1 MEDILSQDE
10 VDALLKGIAEG
21 EIETEK
27 LEDTS
32 GVKAYDFTGQ
42 EKIVRGRMPS
52 LDIANERLAR
62 NFRLSLSA
70 AIRHMVDVTN
80 VNVNITKFYDF
91 MRGIPFPSSINI
103 FKMEPLRG
111 FGLLVFDAPMIFSL
125 IEYFFGGTGKG
136 YYKPEGR
143 EFTPIE
149 QKIIHKVV
157 MMFFDDMEEA
167 WKPVYPIKPTYVRS
181 EMNPQFVT
189 IVTPVDVVIKVEF
202 VLEIEGKQCK
212 AFLCIP
218 YGSVEPIKEKLY
230 SAFSADR
237 DELDIKWLERMK
249 EGLKDIPVVLTGEL
263 GRTSVTVEDVLKMK
277 AGDIL
282 VLSTRVDED
291 LMVRVE
297 GAPKFKARFGVH
309 RGAKAIKITRVLQG
323 FTKEG
328 RS

>member
-27 LEDTS
+27 LEEAS
-32 GVKAYDFTGQ
+32 GVKVYDFTGQ

-91 MRGIPFPSSINI
+91 MRGIPFPSSINV

-157 MMFFDDMEEA
+157 LMFFNDMEEA

-202 VLEIEGKQCK
+202 ILEIEGKQCK

-237 DELDIKWLERMK
+237 DELDIKWLERLK
-249 EGLKDIPVVLTGEL
+249 ESLRETPVILQGVLGT
-263 GRTSVTVEDVLKMK
+263 TSLTVQEVLQLQEGNVLILDKRAED
-277 AGDIL
+277 D
-282 VLSTRVDED
+282 VD
-291 LMVRVE
+291 VVVE
-297 GAPKFKARFGVH
+297 GVPKFKGKFGVS
-309 RGAKAIKITRVLQG
+309 RGGQALRITRVL
-323 FTKEG
+323 
-328 RS
+328 

>member
-1 MEDILSQDE
+1 MDDILSQDE
-10 VDALLKGIAEG
+10 VDALLKGISEG

-27 LEDTS
+27 VEELS
-32 GVKAYDFTGQ
+32 GVKPYDFTGQ

-91 MRGIPFPSSINI
+91 MRGIPFPSSINV

-125 IEYFFGGTGKG
+125 IEFFFGGTGKSH
-136 YYKPEGR
+136 YKPEGR

-149 QKIIHKVV
+149 HKIIHKVV
-157 MMFFDDMEEA
+157 LMFLADMEEA
-167 WKPVYPIKPTYVRS
+167 WKPIYPVVPTYVRS

-218 YGSVEPIKEKLY
+218 YGTVEPIKEKLY

-237 DELDIKWLERMK
+237 DEIDMKWLERLNS
-249 EGLKDIPVVLTGEL
+249 GLKEIPVQIAGEL
-263 GRTSVTVEDVLKMK
+263 GRSNITVEDVMNMK
-277 AGDIL
+277 IGDVML
-282 VLSTRVDED
+282 LNRRVDED
-291 LMVRVE
+291 IDILVE
-297 GAPKFKARFGVH
+297 DTPKFKGTFGIFKGSNAL
-309 RGAKAIKITRVLQG
+309 RITKAV
-323 FTKEG
+323 
-328 RS
+328 

>member
-1 MEDILSQDE
+1 MEDILSQEE

-21 EIETEK
+21 AVETEK
-27 LEDTS
+27 VEEVS
-32 GVKAYDFTGQ
+32 GIKPYDFTGQ

-70 AIRHMVDVTN
+70 AIRRMVDVTN

-91 MRGIPFPSSINI
+91 MRGVPFPSSINV
-103 FKMEPLRG
+103 FRMEPLRG

-125 IEYFFGGTGKG
+125 IEFFFGGTGKG

-157 MMFFDDMEEA
+157 MMFFNDMEEA
-167 WKPVYPIKPTYVRS
+167 WKPIYPVIPTYVRS

-202 VLEIEGKQCK
+202 VLEIEGKQCR

-218 YGSVEPIKEKLY
+218 YGTVEPIKEKLY

-237 DELDIKWLERMK
+237 DELDIKWLERLK
-249 EGLKDIPVVLTGEL
+249 ERLKEIPVTVTGRL
-263 GRTSVTVEDVLKMK
+263 GDTRVTVQDVLDMK
-277 AGDIL
+277 VSDVIIL
-282 VLSTRVDED
+282 NQRVDED
-291 LMVRVE
+291 INILVE
-297 GAPKFKARFGVH
+297 GAQKFKGRFGVYK
-309 RGAKAIKITRVLQG
+309 GSYALKITKVIAHGL
-323 FTKEG
+323 
-328 RS
+328 

>member
-10 VDALLKGIAEG
+10 VDALLKGISEG
-21 EIETEK
+21 EVETEK
-27 LEDTS
+27 VEEIS

-70 AIRHMVDVTN
+70 AIRRMVDVTN

-91 MRGIPFPSSINI
+91 MRGIPFPSSINV

-125 IEYFFGGTGKG
+125 IEFFFGGTGKG
-136 YYKPEGR
+136 HYKPEGR

-149 QKIIHKVV
+149 HKIIHKVV
-157 MMFFDDMEEA
+157 LMFLADMEEA
-167 WKPVYPIKPTYVRS
+167 WKPIYPVIPVYVRS

-189 IVTPVDVVIKVEF
+189 IVTPVDVVIKVEYI
-202 VLEIEGKQCK
+202 LEIEGKQCK

-218 YGSVEPIKEKLY
+218 YGTVEPIKEKLY

-237 DELDIKWLERMK
+237 DEMDIKWLERLK
-249 EGLKDIPVVLTGEL
+249 SRLKDIPLNITVEL
-263 GRTSVTVEDVLKMK
+263 GKAMVDVQRVMEVQLGDVIILNRRIDEDIDIFVED
-277 AGDIL
+277 
-282 VLSTRVDED
+282 
-291 LMVRVE
+291 
-297 GAPKFKARFGVH
+297 APKFKGSFGVYK
-309 RGAKAIKITRVLQG
+309 GSNSVKITKVL
-323 FTKEG
+323 
-328 RS
+328 

>member
-1 MEDILSQDE
+1 
-10 VDALLKGIAEG
+10 
-21 EIETEK
+21 
-27 LEDTS
+27 
-32 GVKAYDFTGQ
+32 
-42 EKIVRGRMPS
+42 
-52 LDIANERLAR
+52 
-62 NFRLSLSA
+62 
-70 AIRHMVDVTN
+70 
-80 VNVNITKFYDF
+80 
-91 MRGIPFPSSINI
+91 GIPFPSSINI

-263 GRTSVTVEDVLKMK
+263 GRTSVTVEEVLKMK

>member
-1 MEDILSQDE
+1 MEDILSQEE

-21 EIETEK
+21 TVETEK
-27 LEDTS
+27 VEEVS
-32 GVKAYDFTGQ
+32 GVKSYDFTSQ

-91 MRGIPFPSSINI
+91 MRGVPFPSSINI

-125 IEYFFGGTGKG
+125 IEFFFGGTGKG

-157 MMFFDDMEEA
+157 IMFFNDMEEA
-167 WKPVYPIKPTYVRS
+167 WKPIYPIIPTYVRS

-202 VLEIEGKQCK
+202 VLEIEGKQCR
-212 AFLCIP
+212 ALLCIP
-218 YGSVEPIKEKLY
+218 YGTVEPIKEKLY

-237 DELDIKWLERMK
+237 DELDIKWLERLK
-249 EGLKDIPVVLTGEL
+249 ERLKEIPVIITGRL
-263 GRTSVTVEDVLKMK
+263 GDTRVTVQDVLDMK
-277 AGDIL
+277 VSDIIIL
-282 VLSTRVDED
+282 NQRVDED
-291 LMVRVE
+291 VDILVE
-297 GAPKFKARFGVH
+297 GAQKFKGRFGVYK
-309 RGAKAIKITRVLQG
+309 GSYALKITKVL
-323 FTKEG
+323 
-328 RS
+328 

>member
-1 MEDILSQDE
+1 MEDILSQEE
-10 VDALLKGIAEG
+10 VDALLKGITDG
-21 EIETEK
+21 EVETEK
-27 LEDTS
+27 VEEVA
-32 GVKAYDFTGQ
+32 GVRAYDFTAQ

-70 AIRHMVDVTN
+70 AIRRMVEVTS

-125 IEYFFGGTGKG
+125 IEFFFGGTGKG

-157 MMFFDDMEEA
+157 MMFFTDMEEA
-167 WKPVYPIKPTYVRS
+167 WKPIYPIVPTYVRA

-189 IVTPVDVVIKVEF
+189 IVTPVDVIIKVEF
-202 VLEIEGKQCK
+202 ILEIESKQCK
-212 AFLCIP
+212 VLLCIP
-218 YGSVEPIKEKLY
+218 YGTVEPIKEKLY

-237 DELDIKWLERMK
+237 DELDTKWLERLN
-249 EGLKDIPVVLTGEL
+249 EGLKRIPVVLTGEL
-263 GRTSVTVEDVLKMK
+263 GRTTISIDE
-277 AGDIL
+277 
-282 VLSTRVDED
+282 VLSLKVGEILLLNSRVDDDQNLSIEG
-291 LMVRVE
+291 VR
-297 GAPKFKARFGVH
+297 KFTGRFGVYK
-309 RGAKAIKITRVLQG
+309 GSYGMKIKKVL
-323 FTKEG
+323 
-328 RS
+328 

>member
-1 MEDILSQDE
+1 MDDILSQEE
-10 VDALLKGIAEG
+10 VDALLRGISEG

-27 LEDTS
+27 VEEVS
-32 GVKAYDFTGQ
+32 GVKLYDFTGQ

-70 AIRHMVDVTN
+70 AIRKMVDVTN
-80 VNVNITKFYDF
+80 VSVNITKFYDF
-91 MRGIPFPSSINI
+91 MRGVPFPSSINI
-103 FKMEPLRG
+103 FRMEPLRG

-125 IEYFFGGTGKG
+125 IEFFFGGTGKS

-157 MMFFDDMEEA
+157 LMFFNDMEEA
-167 WKPVYPIKPTYVRS
+167 WKPIYPITLSYVRS

-202 VLEIEGKQCK
+202 TLEIEGKQCK
-212 AFLCIP
+212 AHLCIP
-218 YGSVEPIKEKLY
+218 YGTVEPIKEKLY

-237 DELDIKWLERMK
+237 DEMDIKWLERLK
-249 EGLKDIPVVLTGEL
+249 ERLKSIPLDVVGVLGTTQIDVQRVLNLDVSDIIVLD
-263 GRTSVTVEDVLKMK
+263 RNVDDDIDVY
-277 AGDIL
+277 I
-282 VLSTRVDED
+282 
-291 LMVRVE
+291 E
-297 GAPKFKARFGVH
+297 GIPKF
-309 RGAKAIKITRVLQG
+309 GAKYGTYKGSYALKITRPRELHE
-323 FTKEG
+323 TEK
-328 RS
+328 

>member
-1 MEDILSQDE
+1 MEDILSQEE

-21 EIETEK
+21 AVETEK
-27 LEDTS
+27 VEEVS
-32 GVKAYDFTGQ
+32 GIKPYDFTGQ

-70 AIRHMVDVTN
+70 AIRRMVDVTN

-91 MRGIPFPSSINI
+91 MRGVPFPSSINV
-103 FKMEPLRG
+103 FRMEPLRG

-125 IEYFFGGTGKG
+125 IEFFFGGTGKG

-157 MMFFDDMEEA
+157 MMFFSDMEEA
-167 WKPVYPIKPTYVRS
+167 WKPIYPIIPTYVRS

-202 VLEIEGKQCK
+202 VLEIEGKQCR

-218 YGSVEPIKEKLY
+218 YGTVEPIKEKLY

-237 DELDIKWLERMK
+237 DELDIKWLERLK
-249 EGLKDIPVVLTGEL
+249 ERLKEIPVTVTGRL
-263 GRTSVTVEDVLKMK
+263 GDTRVTVQDVLDMK
-277 AGDIL
+277 VSDVIIL
-282 VLSTRVDED
+282 NQRVDED
-291 LMVRVE
+291 INILVE
-297 GAPKFKARFGVH
+297 GAQKFKGRFGVYK
-309 RGAKAIKITRVLQG
+309 GSYALKITKVITHG
-323 FTKEG
+323 
-328 RS
+328 SI

>member
-1 MEDILSQDE
+1 MEDILSQEE
-10 VDALLKGIAEG
+10 VDALLKGITDG
-21 EIETEK
+21 EVETEK
-27 LEDTS
+27 VEEVV
-32 GVKAYDFTGQ
+32 GVRAYDFTAQ

-70 AIRHMVDVTN
+70 AIRRMVEVTS

-125 IEYFFGGTGKG
+125 IEFFFGGTGKG

-157 MMFFDDMEEA
+157 MMFFSDMEEA
-167 WKPVYPIKPTYVRS
+167 WKPIYPIVPTYVRA

-189 IVTPVDVVIKVEF
+189 IVTPVDVIIKVEF
-202 VLEIEGKQCK
+202 ILEIEAKQCK
-212 AFLCIP
+212 VLLCIP
-218 YGSVEPIKEKLY
+218 YGTVEPIKEKLY

-237 DELDIKWLERMK
+237 DELDTKWLERLN
-249 EGLKDIPVVLTGEL
+249 EGLKRIPVVLTGEL
-263 GRTSVTVEDVLKMK
+263 GRTTVNIDEVLSLKTGDVL
-277 AGDIL
+277 L
-282 VLSTRVDED
+282 LNSRVDDDQNLSIEG
-291 LMVRVE
+291 VR
-297 GAPKFKARFGVH
+297 KFSGRFGVY
-309 RGAKAIKITRVLQG
+309 RGSYGLKIKKVL
-323 FTKEG
+323 
-328 RS
+328 

>member
-21 EIETEK
+21 EVETEK
-27 LEDTS
+27 LAETS

-80 VNVNITKFYDF
+80 VNVTITKFYDF
-91 MRGIPFPSSINI
+91 IRGVPFPSSINI

-111 FGLLVFDAPMIFSL
+111 FGLLVFDASMIFSL

-157 MMFFDDMEEA
+157 IFFFDDMEEA
-167 WKPVYPIKPTYVRS
+167 WKPVYPIKPVYVRS

-202 VLEIEGKQCK
+202 VLEIEDKQCK

-230 SAFSADR
+230 STFSADR
-237 DELDIKWLERMK
+237 DELDIKWLERLK
-249 EGLKDIPVVLTGEL
+249 ERLKETSVNLSGVLGRAVLTV
-263 GRTSVTVEDVLKMK
+263 SDVL
-277 AGDIL
+277 ALQEGDVLIL
-282 VLSTRVDED
+282 DTNVDED
-291 LMVRVE
+291 VGVAVE
-297 GAPKFKARFGVH
+297 GLQKFKGKFGVYKGY
-309 RGAKAIKITRVLQG
+309 RAVKITKATQLG
-323 FTKEG
+323 AGEG
-328 RS
+328 R

>member
-10 VDALLKGIAEG
+10 VDALLKGISEG
-21 EIETEK
+21 EVETEK

-80 VNVNITKFYDF
+80 VNVTITKFYDF
-91 MRGIPFPSSINI
+91 MRGVPFPSSINI

-111 FGLLVFDAPMIFSL
+111 FGLLVFDASMIFSL

-157 MMFFDDMEEA
+157 IMFFDDMEDA
-167 WKPVYPIKPTYVRS
+167 WKPVHPIKPVYVRS

-202 VLEIEGKQCK
+202 VLEIEGRLCK

-237 DELDIKWLERMK
+237 DELDVKWLERLK
-249 EGLKDIPVVLTGEL
+249 ERLKE
-263 GRTSVTVEDVLKMK
+263 TSVTMTGVLGSTVLNVSEVLALKEDDVLVLDTNVED
-277 AGDIL
+277 
-282 VLSTRVDED
+282 D
-291 LMVRVE
+291 LGVTVE
-297 GAPKFKARFGVH
+297 GFVKFKAKFGLLKGYRAV
-309 RGAKAIKITRVLQG
+309 KITKAVQDIS
-323 FTKEG
+323 KI
-328 RS
+328 

>member
-1 MEDILSQDE
+1 MEDILSQEE

-21 EIETEK
+21 AVETEK
-27 LEDTS
+27 VEEVS
-32 GVKAYDFTGQ
+32 GIKPYDFTGQ

-70 AIRHMVDVTN
+70 AIRRMVDVTN

-91 MRGIPFPSSINI
+91 MRGVPFPSSINI

-111 FGLLVFDAPMIFSL
+111 YGLLVFDAPMIFSL
-125 IEYFFGGTGKG
+125 IEFFFGGTGKG

-157 MMFFDDMEEA
+157 MMFFNDMAEA
-167 WKPVYPIKPTYVRS
+167 WKPIYPIIPAHVRS

-202 VLEIEGKQCK
+202 VLEIEGKQCR

-218 YGSVEPIKEKLY
+218 YGTVEPIKEKLY

-237 DELDIKWLERMK
+237 DELDIKWLER
-249 EGLKDIPVVLTGEL
+249 LKDRLKEVPVVVTGRL
-263 GRTSVTVEDVLKMK
+263 GDTRVTVQDVLDMK
-277 AGDIL
+277 VSDVIML
-282 VLSTRVDED
+282 NQRVDED
-291 LMVRVE
+291 INVLVE
-297 GAPKFKARFGVH
+297 GVQKFKGRFGIYK
-309 RGAKAIKITRVLQG
+309 GSYALKITKVV
-323 FTKEG
+323 
-328 RS
+328 

>member
-1 MEDILSQDE
+1 MDDILSQDE
-10 VDALLKGIAEG
+10 VDALLKGISEG
-21 EIETEK
+21 EVETEK
-27 LEDTS
+27 VEELS

-91 MRGIPFPSSINI
+91 MRGIPFPSSINV

-111 FGLLVFDAPMIFSL
+111 YGLLVFDAPMIFSL
-125 IEYFFGGTGKG
+125 IEFFFGGTGKG
-136 YYKPEGR
+136 HYKPEGR

-149 QKIIHKVV
+149 QKVIHKVV
-157 MMFFDDMEEA
+157 LMFLGDMEEA
-167 WKPVYPIKPTYVRS
+167 WKPIYPMIPTYVRS

-218 YGSVEPIKEKLY
+218 YGTVEPIKEKLY
-230 SAFSADR
+230 SAFAADR
-237 DELDIKWLERMK
+237 DEIDMKWLER
-249 EGLKDIPVVLTGEL
+249 LKGKLRQVPISVTGEM
-263 GRTSVTVEDVLKMK
+263 GRTTITVQKVIDMQIGDVIVLDKGMDEEVDLLCED
-277 AGDIL
+277 I
-282 VLSTRVDED
+282 
-291 LMVRVE
+291 
-297 GAPKFKARFGVH
+297 PKFKGTFGIYK
-309 RGAKAIKITRVLQG
+309 GAKSVKITKIL
-323 FTKEG
+323 
-328 RS
+328 S

>member
-1 MEDILSQDE
+1 MEDILSQEE
-10 VDALLKGIAEG
+10 VDALLKGITDG
-21 EIETEK
+21 EVETEK
-27 LEDTS
+27 VEEVA
-32 GVKAYDFTGQ
+32 GVRAYDFTAQ

-70 AIRHMVDVTN
+70 AIRRMVEVTS

-125 IEYFFGGTGKG
+125 IEFFFGGTGKG

-157 MMFFDDMEEA
+157 MMFFNDMEEA
-167 WKPVYPIKPTYVRS
+167 WKPIYPIIPTYVRA

-189 IVTPVDVVIKVEF
+189 IVTPVDVIIKVEF
-202 VLEIEGKQCK
+202 ILEIEAKQCK
-212 AFLCIP
+212 VLLCIP
-218 YGSVEPIKEKLY
+218 YGTVEPIKEKLY

-237 DELDIKWLERMK
+237 DELDTKWIERLND
-249 EGLKDIPVVLTGEL
+249 GLKRIPVTLTGEL
-263 GRTSVTVEDVLKMK
+263 GRTSVNVDDVLSMK
-277 AGDIL
+277 IGDVIL
-282 VLSTRVDED
+282 LNSRVDDDQYITIEG
-291 LMVRVE
+291 VR
-297 GAPKFKARFGVH
+297 KFTGRFGVH
-309 RGAKAIKITRVLQG
+309 RGSYGIKVKRVLG
-323 FTKEG
+323 VG
-328 RS
+328 A

>member
-1 MEDILSQDE
+1 MEDILSQEE

-21 EIETEK
+21 AVETEK
-27 LEDTS
+27 VEEVS
-32 GVKAYDFTGQ
+32 GIKPYDFTGQ

-70 AIRHMVDVTN
+70 AIRRMVDVTN

-91 MRGIPFPSSINI
+91 MRGVPFPSSINV
-103 FKMEPLRG
+103 FRMEPLRG

-125 IEYFFGGTGKG
+125 IEFFFGGTGKG

-157 MMFFDDMEEA
+157 MMFFSDMEEA
-167 WKPVYPIKPTYVRS
+167 WKPIYPIIPTYVRS

-202 VLEIEGKQCK
+202 VLEIEGKQCR

-218 YGSVEPIKEKLY
+218 YGTVEPIKEKLY

-237 DELDIKWLERMK
+237 DELDIKWLERLK
-249 EGLKDIPVVLTGEL
+249 ERLKEIPVTVTGRL
-263 GRTSVTVEDVLKMK
+263 GDTRVTVQDVLDMK
-277 AGDIL
+277 VSDVIIL
-282 VLSTRVDED
+282 NQRVDED
-291 LMVRVE
+291 INILVE
-297 GAPKFKARFGVH
+297 GAQKFKGRFGV
-309 RGAKAIKITRVLQG
+309 
-323 FTKEG
+323 
-328 RS
+328 

>member
-1 MEDILSQDE
+1 MEDILSQEE
-10 VDALLKGIAEG
+10 VDALLKGISQG
-21 EIETEK
+21 EVETEK
-27 LEDTS
+27 VEEVS
-32 GVKAYDFTGQ
+32 GVKPYDFTGQ

-62 NFRLSLSA
+62 SFRLSLSA
-70 AIRHMVDVTN
+70 AIRRMVDVTN

-91 MRGIPFPSSINI
+91 MRGVPFPSSINV
-103 FKMEPLRG
+103 FRMEPLRG

-125 IEYFFGGTGKG
+125 IEFFFGGTGKG

-157 MMFFDDMEEA
+157 IMFFSDMEEA
-167 WKPVYPIKPTYVRS
+167 WKPIYPIIPTYVRS

-202 VLEIEGKQCK
+202 VLEIEGKQCR

-218 YGSVEPIKEKLY
+218 YGTVEPIKEKLY

-237 DELDIKWLERMK
+237 DELDIKWLERLK
-249 EGLKDIPVVLTGEL
+249 ERLKEIPVILTGNL
-263 GRTSVTVEDVLKMK
+263 GTTKLTVQEVLDLKIS
-277 AGDIL
+277 DLI
-282 VLSTRVDED
+282 VLNQRVDED
-291 LMVRVE
+291 INMLVE
-297 GAPKFKARFGVH
+297 GTPKFKGRFGIY
-309 RGAKAIKITRVLQG
+309 RGSYALKITRV
-323 FTKEG
+323 T
-328 RS
+328 

>member
-1 MEDILSQDE
+1 MEDILSQEE
-10 VDALLKGIAEG
+10 VDALLKGISQG
-21 EIETEK
+21 EVETEK
-27 LEDTS
+27 VEEVS
-32 GVKAYDFTGQ
+32 GVKPYDFTGQ

-62 NFRLSLSA
+62 NFRLTLSA
-70 AIRHMVDVTN
+70 AIRRMVDVTN

-91 MRGIPFPSSINI
+91 MRGVPFPSSINV
-103 FKMEPLRG
+103 FRMEPLRG

-125 IEYFFGGTGKG
+125 IEFFFGGTGKG

-157 MMFFDDMEEA
+157 MMFFSDMEEA
-167 WKPVYPIKPTYVRS
+167 WKPIYPIIPTYVRS

-202 VLEIEGKQCK
+202 VLEIEGKQCR

-218 YGSVEPIKEKLY
+218 YGTVEPIKEKLY

-237 DELDIKWLERMK
+237 DELDIKWLERLK
-249 EGLKDIPVVLTGEL
+249 ERLKEITVVLTGKL
-263 GRTSVTVEDVLKMK
+263 GTTRLTVEEVLNLKTSDLIILNQRVDDDIDVL
-277 AGDIL
+277 
-282 VLSTRVDED
+282 
-291 LMVRVE
+291 VE
-297 GAPKFKARFGVH
+297 ETPKFKGRFGIYK
-309 RGAKAIKITRVLQG
+309 GSYALKITKVIAHG
-323 FTKEG
+323 
-328 RS
+328 S

>member
-1 MEDILSQDE
+1 MEDILSQEE

-21 EIETEK
+21 AVETEK
-27 LEDTS
+27 VEEVS
-32 GVKAYDFTGQ
+32 GIKPYDFTSQ

-70 AIRHMVDVTN
+70 AIRRMVDVTN

-91 MRGIPFPSSINI
+91 MRGVPFPSSINV
-103 FKMEPLRG
+103 FRMEPLRG

-125 IEYFFGGTGKG
+125 IEFFFGGTGKG

-157 MMFFDDMEEA
+157 LMFFNDMEEA
-167 WKPVYPIKPTYVRS
+167 WKPIYPVVPTYVRS

-202 VLEIEGKQCK
+202 VLEIEGKQCR
-212 AFLCIP
+212 ALLCIP
-218 YGSVEPIKEKLY
+218 YGTVEPIKEKLY

-237 DELDIKWLERMK
+237 DELDIKWLERLK
-249 EGLKDIPVVLTGEL
+249 ERLKEIPVTVTGRL
-263 GRTSVTVEDVLKMK
+263 GDARVTVQDVLDMK
-277 AGDIL
+277 VSDVIIL
-282 VLSTRVDED
+282 NQRVDED
-291 LMVRVE
+291 INILIE
-297 GAPKFKARFGVH
+297 GTQKFKGRFGVYK
-309 RGAKAIKITRVLQG
+309 GSYALKITKVIAHG
-323 FTKEG
+323 
-328 RS
+328 S